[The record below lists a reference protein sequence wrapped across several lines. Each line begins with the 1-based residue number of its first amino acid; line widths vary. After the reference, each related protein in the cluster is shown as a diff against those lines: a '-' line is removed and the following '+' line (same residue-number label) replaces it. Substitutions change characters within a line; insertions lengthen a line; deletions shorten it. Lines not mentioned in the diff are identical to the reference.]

1 MVVQMPY
8 AEGTLERD
16 AVVDTYAYVQKLILI
31 AGVATVPSTVPSI
44 FMWKN
49 INVKKLE
56 QEREMQTK
64 GTVL

>member
-16 AVVDTYAYVQKLILI
+16 AIVDTYAYVQKLILI
-31 AGVATVPSTVPSI
+31 AGAATVPLTVPSI

-49 INVKKLE
+49 VNVKKLE
-56 QEREMQTK
+56 
-64 GTVL
+64 